1 MVTLS
6 AREVT
11 YSYKNK
17 FQTVHAVRGIDYE
30 FASGRFYAI
39 VGKSGCGKTTFLSLL
54 AGLDVPSGGSVAF
67 NGAPTD
73 TLDRNDLRRDHIAVI
88 YQSFNLFPLLTV
100 LENVMYPL
108 ALKKTPGREAAQIAA
123 EKLLSVGLDEEF
135 HKRLPSM
142 LSGGEQQRVAIAR
155 SLVGG
160 HSVILA
166 DEPTGNLDS
175 ENGAAII
182 EMLARLAHEQ
192 GLLVIVVTHDPEVS
206 SRADVVL
213 HMRDGKLSE

>member
-1 MVTLS
+1 M
-6 AREVT
+6 
-11 YSYKNK
+11 
-17 FQTVHAVRGIDYE
+17 F
-30 FASGRFYAI
+30 GR
-39 VGKSGCGKTTFLSLL
+39 
-54 AGLDVPSGGSVAF
+54 
-67 NGAPTD
+67 
-73 TLDRNDLRRDHIAVI
+73 
-88 YQSFNLFPLLTV
+88 
-100 LENVMYPL
+100 YPN
-108 ALKKTPGREAAQIAA
+108 
-123 EKLLSVGLDEEF
+123 
-135 HKRLPSM
+135 M

-166 DEPTGNLDS
+166 DEPTGNLDT